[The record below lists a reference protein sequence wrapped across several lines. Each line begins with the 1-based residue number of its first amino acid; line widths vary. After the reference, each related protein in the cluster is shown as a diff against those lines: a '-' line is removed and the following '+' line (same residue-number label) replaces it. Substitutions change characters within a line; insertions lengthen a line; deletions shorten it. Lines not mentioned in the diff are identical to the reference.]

1 MVNAVANSL
10 GVGLLSVNL
19 DQNVLKNFLIRL
31 NKNNPLGFVFKYFD
45 ESCRKIILTT
55 PFPR

>member
-19 DQNVLKNFLIRL
+19 DQNVLKIFLIRL

-45 ESCRKIILTT
+45 ESWRKIILTT